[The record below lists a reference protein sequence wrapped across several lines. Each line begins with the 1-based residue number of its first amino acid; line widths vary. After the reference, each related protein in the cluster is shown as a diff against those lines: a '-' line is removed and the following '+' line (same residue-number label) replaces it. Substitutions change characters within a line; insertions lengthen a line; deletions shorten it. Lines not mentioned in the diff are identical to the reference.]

1 MSPLVSLLLFLS
13 LRLSILLWAW
23 GSTSWRIPVI
33 TAANPHPYGF
43 INRGLVLPAPPCS
56 PPKTASVIPASP
68 SLGGHLHPGISAL
81 IPALSVYI
89 SSPPQ
94 VSHPGVGGPDA
105 HDPLRPGLP
114 DLPQKLPVPA
124 AWAAQLARLAADD
137 LEAPPSLHALDRAAA
152 LPSLLGEVLFDLP
165 SGRVGCTFLDGAAEE
180 WAMDARCAEMLAR
193 VIEDVEES
201 GKADERARD
210 WQRNLEAEREQEQ
223 MEREQAQ
230 EQEAEREREKEA
242 QMERDF
248 EMQKNILSFQLPF
261 YVLTFSTV
269 PTATCFRTS
278 IAVLFLWLLAF
289 IPARVCA
296 SCIVLLAVIC
306 RTWFK
311 CSGSLATSQPL
322 VSVPPH
328 NLETPPSAPPSA
340 PSSAFAKQQSQSS
353 SFPGKTLSSLLGAR
367 NNELSPRALRR
378 RARSTL
384 VDAFRAHVLPELSGR
399 VGLFEAAGSSARVRI
414 EDATEDEQTASPSA
428 PGGGY
433 PAWVARSMLRRAEA
447 RMRVLESEWPTL
459 NSPTRSGRS
468 HSASVSSR
476 SPVSPSYPQFSPDSI
491 SFPVSPT
498 SPTHPR
504 HATFEPWSSDD
515 ESESDEDSAS
525 DGEFEGGDSGGT
537 ESDGSSVHTPESA
550 HSIGYGH
557 GHALDVSTS
566 TTSSYFTCSD
576 TTEAEEGEKL
586 PSGSHIRRAAQ
597 SSLVHSRSVSAAHPS
612 RHPSSS
618 HSASRQ
624 LKKDVR
630 ERKRVQRAAKAEHIA
645 FARMTARLRLL
656 LAQSAATRGMMRMQK
671 DETERLREDRGV
683 RRRWLDGGKAAIGA
697 SFSAV
702 RKAETF
708 RPSGLGLWAW
718 DASDVVEV
726 VTSEFDGGS
735 SAIDDRPPAYEDVV
749 SQTEGHRFLQPASAT
764 HAIQR
769 TRPNQPIHRTRTTL
783 AHLDDLDLEVD
794 LEHLEL
800 GSAELDGLDIDV
812 DLEHLDFTESLDVDA
827 MGLDIDMDGDMEFRN
842 VDVFADVSGKGKG
855 RGKGKRVPVNDKGRR
870 DLWERRRMV
879 AI

>member
-1 MSPLVSLLLFLS
+1 MLIKL
-13 LRLSILLWAW
+13 
-23 GSTSWRIPVI
+23 T
-33 TAANPHPYGF
+33 
-43 INRGLVLPAPPCS
+43 
-56 PPKTASVIPASP
+56 PASAAP
-68 SLGGHLHPGISAL
+68 TPTILFAL
-81 IPALSVYI
+81 AF
-89 SSPPQ
+89 
-94 VSHPGVGGPDA
+94 
-105 HDPLRPGLP
+105 P

-124 AWAAQLARLAADD
+124 AWAAQLAHLAADD

-248 EMQKNILSFQLPF
+248 EMQKVKGKGKEQSLNSPPASLKGTRPKSRLHRSRSLLMALVATFSPSNSPSTSLPF
-261 YVLTFSTV
+261 PPSPPPPASAPASRSSFSGSSPSSLRAFARRASFSSLSSAARGSNVADPSPPPSPSV
-269 PTATCFRTS
+269 PTAQPTKR
-278 IAVLFLWLLAF
+278 
-289 IPARVCA
+289 PASPPA
-296 SCIVLLAVIC
+296 
-306 RTWFK
+306 
-311 CSGSLATSQPL
+311 P

-328 NLETPPSAPPSA
+328 NLETPPSSAPPSA

-353 SFPGKTLSSLLGAR
+353 PFPGKTLSSLLGAR

-498 SPTHPR
+498 LPTHPR

-515 ESESDEDSAS
+515 ESESDEDNAS

-537 ESDGSSVHTPESA
+537 DSDGSSVHTPESA

-576 TTEAEEGEKL
+576 TTEAEEVEKL

-597 SSLVHSRSVSAAHPS
+597 SSPVHSRSASAAHPS